1 MVQDSNSIMLT
12 EKDYLRI
19 KHLLSFHDGND
30 DYENLEIELERATIV
45 SDAEVPKTLVTMNS
59 KIRFLN
65 LQDNKEMTITIV
77 YPSESNFST
86 GKISVLA
93 TLGSALI
100 GLREGQEINWQFPD
114 GKTKTLR
121 ILEILYQPE
130 ANGDWHL

>member
-1 MVQDSNSIMLT
+1 MALDSNSIMLT

-19 KHLLSFHDGND
+19 KHVLSFHEED
-30 DYENLEIELERATIV
+30 DYENLEIEIERATIV
-45 SDAEVPKTLVTMNS
+45 PDAEVPRTLVTMNS
-59 KIRFLN
+59 KVRFLN

-121 ILEILYQPE
+121 ILEVLYQPE